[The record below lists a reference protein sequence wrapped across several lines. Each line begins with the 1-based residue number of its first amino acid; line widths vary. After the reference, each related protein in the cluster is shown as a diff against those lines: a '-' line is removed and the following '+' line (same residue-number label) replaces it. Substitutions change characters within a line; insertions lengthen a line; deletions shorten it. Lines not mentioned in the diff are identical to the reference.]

1 MATIMEKDVLLEYAS
16 IGHLLPKDRTQEI
29 MQDFE
34 KMCNLRREILET
46 EYKDIDYN
54 KMLKEI
60 KKIRDKYD
68 RA

>member
-1 MATIMEKDVLLEYAS
+1 MEKDVLLEYAS
-16 IGHLLPKDRTQEI
+16 IGHLLPRDRTQET

-34 KMCNLRREILET
+34 KMCNLRREILKT

-60 KKIRDKYD
+60 KKIRNKYEAD
-68 RA
+68 